1 MTGRGTA
8 RLTAVAVLG
17 IVAVNYPLLSVFDRP
32 VLVVGLP
39 LLWVYLFVVWAVLIT
54 AVAVLSRR
62 SG

>member
-1 MTGRGTA
+1 MSGRGTA

-32 VLVVGLP
+32 VLVLGLP
-39 LLWVYLFVVWAVLIT
+39 LLWVYLFLVWAALIT
-54 AVAVLSRR
+54 AVALLSRR